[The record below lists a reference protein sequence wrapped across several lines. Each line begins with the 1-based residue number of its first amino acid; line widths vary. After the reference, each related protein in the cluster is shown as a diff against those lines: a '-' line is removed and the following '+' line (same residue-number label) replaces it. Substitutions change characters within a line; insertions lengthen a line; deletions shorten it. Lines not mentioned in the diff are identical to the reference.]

1 MTKIKWLWSIAIAM
15 GIVLLYA
22 SLSAYFVK
30 IDSWYFSLPLP
41 KFALSGKYMTIGWS
55 VAYILEISIIARL
68 VFYREHT
75 KIILPIVIMGIIN
88 IIWCMSFFTFKS
100 PLAGFIILIIQ
111 CALATAVFIMLMRR
125 DSISM
130 ILSQPIIAWYVYL
143 AIVTYFIYIGLR

>member
-1 MTKIKWLWSIAIAM
+1 MTKIKWLWSVAIAM

-30 IDSWYFSLPLP
+30 IDSWYFGLPLP
-41 KFALSGKYMTIGWS
+41 KFALSERFMTIAWS
-55 VAYILEISIIARL
+55 IAYILEIAIIARL

-75 KIILPIVIMGIIN
+75 KVILPIVIMGIVN
-88 IIWCMSFFTFKS
+88 IVWCMAFFTFKS

-111 CALATAVFIMLMRR
+111 CVIASAIFVMLIRR

-130 ILSQPIIAWYVYL
+130 ILSQPLIAWYVYL
-143 AIVTYFIYIGLR
+143 AIVTYFIYAGY